1 MDKQRR
7 VVVEVS
13 EDVHRELRKL
23 AVLNGLKVY
32 EVTDALL
39 REGLA
44 DEERVRSLIKKL
56 QQSKSC
62 R

>member
-1 MDKQRR
+1 M
-7 VVVEVS
+7 VEVS